1 MTPLERLCY
10 AIKES
15 VRLADPP
22 GNRLRKEHVAVAK
35 LKAPLMSLGASGKLA
50 DTLVYFPWKGI
61 NAVREYVI
69 PANPKTALQTT
80 QRGYLTAA
88 VALVHTAMAH
98 ATHPLAS
105 IDQVA
110 YSALAAAKGRIITW
124 FNQVVKLSVDTVVA
138 VKEMCV
144 YADMTFTTKTA
155 NAIDLILYLNEG
167 TPSTLVAGKFYFGS
181 TKTNLINAKAA
192 TVVAG
197 VSVALAA
204 EDCSAFLTAGVKAYV
219 QFRPDAADGC
229 EGADSGIYNFYA
241 A

>member
-1 MTPLERLCY
+1 M
-10 AIKES
+10 
-15 VRLADPP
+15 
-22 GNRLRKEHVAVAK
+22 AK

-50 DTLVYFPWKGI
+50 DTLVFFPWKGI
-61 NAVREYVI
+61 NCVREYVI

-80 QRGYLTAA
+80 QRGILTDA
-88 VALVHTAMAH
+88 VALIHTAMAD
-98 ATHPLAS
+98 ATNPLKS

-124 FNQVVKLSVDTVVA
+124 FNQVVKLAIDVA
-138 VKEMCV
+138 VAGPVPCV
-144 YADMTFTTKTA
+144 YSDMTFTTKTVG
-155 NAIDLILYLNEG
+155 AIDLIVYLNEE
-167 TPSTLVAGKFYFGS
+167 TPSSLVAGKFYFGS
-181 TKTNLINAKAA
+181 TKTNLIHAVVA

-197 VSVALAA
+197 VSVALVA

-219 QFRPDAADGC
+219 QFRPDPADGC

>member
-1 MTPLERLCY
+1 MTLLEHVCY
-10 AIKES
+10 TLKES
-15 VRLADPP
+15 YRLANPP

-50 DTLVYFPWKGI
+50 DTLVFMPWKGI

-80 QRGYLTAA
+80 QRGYFTAA
-88 VALVHTAMAH
+88 VALVHTAMAD
-98 ATHPLAS
+98 AAHPLAS

-110 YSALAAAKGRIITW
+110 YAALASAKGRIITW
-124 FNQVVKLSVDTVVA
+124 FNQAVKLYIDVVVA
-138 VKEMCV
+138 ALVGCV
-144 YADMTFTTKTA
+144 YSGMTFTTKTA
-155 NAIDLILYLNEG
+155 GAIDIELFLNEG

-181 TKTNLINAKAA
+181 TKTNLINAKVA

-197 VSVALAA
+197 VSVALVA

>member
-1 MTPLERLCY
+1 M
-10 AIKES
+10 
-15 VRLADPP
+15 
-22 GNRLRKEHVAVAK
+22 AK

-50 DTLVYFPWKGI
+50 DTLVFFPWKGI

-88 VALVHTAMAH
+88 VAGIHTAMSD
-98 ATHPLAS
+98 ATNPLKS

-110 YSALAAAKGRIITW
+110 YAALAAAKGRIITW
-124 FNQVVKLSVDTVVA
+124 FNQAVKLWVDVYIA
-138 VKEMCV
+138 VKVPCI
-144 YADMTFTTKTA
+144 YSDMTFTTKTA
-155 NAIDLILYLNEG
+155 NAIDLALYLNEAIG
-167 TPSTLVAGKFYFGS
+167 STLAAGKFYFGS
-181 TKTNLINAKAA
+181 TKTNLINAVVA
-192 TVVAG
+192 TVTAG
-197 VSVALAA
+197 DKVALVA

-219 QFRPDAADGC
+219 QFRPDVADGC